1 MAGIDFNRIM
11 KDIKEEIEF
20 GKVLFMSESKRDEYY
35 RNRQVKAERRFY
47 DEGGPHN
54 SNRQLY
60 MMKMITTPLI
70 KENLMPYLQQTSE
83 VGGSY
88 QPSVVTPLVFVPEYN
103 DHVSL
108 YYKSHKLFDLQFKDE
123 YGKTIEGV
131 GIKSY
136 TIADQH
142 AKQILASISNSEWD
156 NVISNVVPEIISD
169 SKNNQEYVMRNKCD
183 TPYIVGLKDVLVK
196 RGKLS
201 ERVGYKDEPSSQDQV
216 SSVSDEDLN
225 RMYEEF
231 LQSKDSKSS
240 SIEHEYGGY

>member
-11 KDIKEEIEF
+11 KDVKEEIEF
-20 GKVLFMSESKRDEYY
+20 GKVLLMSESKRDEYY
-35 RNRQVKAERRFY
+35 RNRQAKAERRFY

-70 KENLMPYLQQTSE
+70 QEGLMPYLQKTTE

-88 QPSVVTPLVFVPEYN
+88 QPSVLTPLVFVPEYN
-103 DHVSL
+103 NHVSL

-136 TIADQH
+136 TIADQY
-142 AKQILASISNSEWD
+142 AKQILASIPNSEWD

-169 SKNNQEYVMRNKCD
+169 SQNNQEYVMRNKCD

-196 RGKLS
+196 RGTLS
-201 ERVGYKDEPSSQDQV
+201 ERVGYKDEPNSHDQV
-216 SSVSDEDLN
+216 TSVSDEDLN

-240 SIEHEYGGY
+240 SVEHEYGGY

>member
-1 MAGIDFNRIM
+1 MGIDFNRIM
-11 KDIKEEIEF
+11 KDVKEEIEF
-20 GKVLFMSESKRDEYY
+20 GKVLFMSEEKRDEYY
-35 RNRQVKAERRFY
+35 RNRQTKAERRFY
-47 DEGGPHN
+47 DEGGPHH

-70 KENLMPYLQQTSE
+70 QEGLMLYLQKTTE

-88 QPSVVTPLVFVPEYN
+88 QPSVDTPLVFVPEYN

-142 AKQILASISNSEWD
+142 AKQVLAAIPNTEWD
-156 NVISNVVPEIISD
+156 AVIDKVVPEIIAD
-169 SKNNQEYVMRNKCD
+169 STHNVEYVMRNKCD
-183 TPYIVGLKDVLVK
+183 TSYIVGLKDVLAK
-196 RGKLS
+196 RGTLA
-201 ERVGYKDEPSSQDQV
+201 ERVGYKEAPSSQEQV
-216 SSVSDEDLN
+216 SSISDEDLN

-240 SIEHEYGGY
+240 NVEHEYGGY

>member
-11 KDIKEEIEF
+11 KDVKEEIEF
-20 GKVLFMSESKRDEYY
+20 GKVLLMSESKRDEYY
-35 RNRQVKAERRFY
+35 RNRQAKAERRFY

-54 SNRQLY
+54 SNHQLY

-70 KENLMPYLQQTSE
+70 QEGLMPYLQKTTE

-88 QPSVVTPLVFVPEYN
+88 QPSVLTPLVFVPEYN

-142 AKQILASISNSEWD
+142 AKQILASIPNSEWD

-169 SKNNQEYVMRNKCD
+169 SQNNQGYVMRNKCD

-196 RGKLS
+196 RGTLS
-201 ERVGYKDEPSSQDQV
+201 ERVGYKDEPNSQDQV
-216 SSVSDEDLN
+216 TSVSDEDLN

-240 SIEHEYGGY
+240 SVEHEYGGY

>member
-11 KDIKEEIEF
+11 KDVKEEIEF
-20 GKVLFMSESKRDEYY
+20 GKVLLMSESKRDEYY
-35 RNRQVKAERRFY
+35 RNRQAKAERRFY

-70 KENLMPYLQQTSE
+70 QEGLMPYLQKTTE
-83 VGGSY
+83 IGGSY
-88 QPSVVTPLVFVPEYN
+88 QPSVATPLVFVPEYN
-103 DHVSL
+103 EHVSL

-142 AKQILASISNSEWD
+142 AKQVLASISNSEWD
-156 NVISNVVPEIISD
+156 DVIGKVVSEIISD
-169 SKNNQEYVMRNKCD
+169 SRNNQEYVMRNKCD

-196 RGKLS
+196 RGIFS
-201 ERVGYKDEPSSQDQV
+201 ERVGYKDEPSSHDQ
-216 SSVSDEDLN
+216 SSSISDEDLN

>member
-11 KDIKEEIEF
+11 KDVKEEIEF
-20 GKVLFMSESKRDEYY
+20 GKVLLMSESKRDEYY
-35 RNRQVKAERRFY
+35 RNRQAKAERRFY

-196 RGKLS
+196 RGTLS
-201 ERVGYKDEPSSQDQV
+201 ERVGYKDEPNSQDQV
-216 SSVSDEDLN
+216 TSVSDEDLN

-240 SIEHEYGGY
+240 SVEHEYGGY

>member
-11 KDIKEEIEF
+11 KDVKEEIEF

-35 RNRQVKAERRFY
+35 RNRQAKAERRFY

-196 RGKLS
+196 RGTLS
-201 ERVGYKDEPSSQDQV
+201 ERVGYKDELSSQDQV

>member
-1 MAGIDFNRIM
+1 MGGIDFNRIM
-11 KDIKEEIEF
+11 KDVKEELEF
-20 GKVLFMSESKRDEYY
+20 GKVLLMSESKRDEYY
-35 RNRQVKAERRFY
+35 RNRQAKAERRFY

-156 NVISNVVPEIISD
+156 NVIFNVVPEIISD

-196 RGKLS
+196 RGTLS
-201 ERVGYKDEPSSQDQV
+201 ERVGYKDEPNSQDQV
-216 SSVSDEDLN
+216 TSVSDEDLN

-240 SIEHEYGGY
+240 SVEHEYGGY

>member
-11 KDIKEEIEF
+11 KDVKEEIEF

>member
-1 MAGIDFNRIM
+1 MGIDFNRIM
-11 KDIKEEIEF
+11 KDVKEEIEF
-20 GKVLFMSESKRDEYY
+20 GKVLFMSEEKRDEYY
-35 RNRQVKAERRFY
+35 RNRQAKSERRFY
-47 DEGGPHN
+47 DEGGPHH

-70 KENLMPYLQQTSE
+70 QEGLMPYLQKTTE
-83 VGGSY
+83 LGGSY
-88 QPSVVTPLVFVPEYN
+88 QPSVDTPLVFVPEYN

-142 AKQILASISNSEWD
+142 AKQVLAAIPNSEWD
-156 NVISNVVPEIISD
+156 AVIDKVVPEIIAD
-169 SKNNQEYVMRNKCD
+169 STHNVEYVMRNKCD
-183 TPYIVGLKDVLVK
+183 TPYIVGLKDVLSK
-196 RGKLS
+196 RGTLA
-201 ERVGYKDEPSSQDQV
+201 ERVGYKEAPSSQEQV
-216 SSVSDEDLN
+216 SSISDEDLN

-240 SIEHEYGGY
+240 SVDHEYGGY